1 MWAARASGSTPP
13 SSRAFYP
20 PPAAGSLTPSTTTL
34 AFTATQILVPASG
47 FIWAATAKVGAL
59 PILGF
64 DRFTDGS
71 GEMRWRIGGVVPVNS
86 ERGRDVTESAAG
98 RLAGEAIFV
107 PTGFPLARW
116 TADLNESTTQA
127 TWTVAGHEETV
138 RLEIGE
144 DGALRGLQ
152 MQCWGNPDGQGFGRY
167 RFTVTIDAERRFTG
181 ITIPA
186 QLRAGWETGSTSESE
201 FFRAEITDAR
211 FRWRNIDRRCRR
223 CGPILLATREP
234 RSGEGGSSA
243 ILEQFAVH
251 RSVWGASVSTT

>member
-1 MWAARASGSTPP
+1 MLDLARVPRAARHVSEQWKALTHVGGTGQRFAP
-13 SSRAFYP
+13 SLVESL
-20 PPAAGSLTPSTTTL
+20 PPAARRWITHAVDDNTPMARSVRL
-34 AFTATQILVPASG
+34 EMRGQIRIGAWRAFTATQILVPTSG

-59 PILGF
+59 PILGY

-71 GEMRWRIGGVVPVNS
+71 GEMRWRIGGVIPVNS
-86 ERGRDVTESAAG
+86 ARGRDVTESAAG

-107 PTGFPLARW
+107 PTAFPLARW
-116 TADLNESTTQA
+116 TADLNESAAQA

-144 DGALRGLQ
+144 DGTLRGLQ
-152 MQCWGNPDGQGFGRY
+152 MQRWGNPDGQGFGRY
-167 RFTVTIDAERRFTG
+167 RFTVTIDAERRFAG

-211 FRWRNIDRRCRR
+211 FR
-223 CGPILLATREP
+223 
-234 RSGEGGSSA
+234 
-243 ILEQFAVH
+243 
-251 RSVWGASVSTT
+251 